1 MENTITE
8 QSQLIEEIKAF
19 MKDKANSYDSSHAE
33 KAYWSCRDALELA
46 LSTDDLKTVSI
57 ARSLFERYKWYL

>member
-1 MENTITE
+1 MKTITE
-8 QSQLIEEIKAF
+8 QHQLVEDIKTF
-19 MKDKANSYDSSHAE
+19 MKDKVNSYNRSDEE